1 MDRSDWLKE
10 RRRRAEEQET
20 LLAPGYDE
28 NWGAIAPTHGRLFSR
43 FLEPCPPGGRILDA
57 ACGTGKYWQL
67 ILDSGRTV
75 LGIDQSAGMLARA
88 REKFPDVT
96 GEKMGLQEMNF
107 QEAFEGAVCMD
118 ALEGF
123 PPEDW
128 PLVLGNLCRALV
140 PRGHLYF
147 TVELSDEQEI
157 ERAFA
162 EGRKLGLPVVHG
174 EAEWALDG
182 GYQWTVDG
190 FYHYYPRIEQVNE
203 WVRLAGFELIDDLA
217 GDEYHHF
224 LVRKI

>member
-1 MDRSDWLKE
+1 MDRSGWLKE

-28 NWGAIAPTHGRLFSR
+28 KWGAIAPTHQQFLNR
-43 FLEPCPPGGRILDA
+43 FLDLCPPRGRILDV

-67 ILDSGRTV
+67 ILDSGCTV

-88 REKFPDVT
+88 REKFPDVPT
-96 GEKMGLQEMNF
+96 EKMGLQEMDF
-107 QEAFEGAVCMD
+107 QRAFAGAVCMD
-118 ALEGF
+118 ALEVV

-128 PLVLGNLCRALV
+128 PLVLGNLSRAIL

-147 TVELSDEQEI
+147 TVELTDEQDV
-157 ERAFA
+157 ERAYA

-182 GYQWTVDG
+182 GYQWTGNG
-190 FYHYYPRIEQVNE
+190 FYHYFPGIEQVKE
-203 WVRLAGFELIDDLA
+203 WVGKAGFELIDNLA

-224 LVRKI
+224 LVQKP